1 MQEASFMGLIRTILI
16 ILTIYYIFKFFM
28 KYIAPA
34 LLVKYVQKKTGESY
48 TQRPSSQKEGTTT
61 IDKKPQ
67 NKKVINDN
75 VGEYVDYEE
84 VD

>member
-1 MQEASFMGLIRTILI
+1 MQEASVMGLIRTILI
-16 ILTIYYIFKFFM
+16 IMAIYYVAKFFM
-28 KYIAPA
+28 KYIAPV
-34 LLVKYVQKKTGESY
+34 LLVKYVEKKTGQQQTKKE
-48 TQRPSSQKEGTTT
+48 TVTKEGTTT

-67 NKKVINDN
+67 QNSTVSDN

>member
-16 ILTIYYIFKFFM
+16 ILAIYYVVKLFM

-34 LLVKYVQKKTGESY
+34 LLVNYIQKKTGQQVKEES
-48 TQRPSSQKEGTTT
+48 TVKEGTTI
-61 IDKKPQ
+61 IDKKP
-67 NKKVINDN
+67 KEHKVVDDS

-84 VD
+84 ID

>member
-1 MQEASFMGLIRTILI
+1 
-16 ILTIYYIFKFFM
+16 M
-28 KYIAPA
+28 KYIAPV
-34 LLVKYVQKKTGESY
+34 LLVKYVQKKTGQQY
-48 TQRPSSQKEGTTT
+48 TEEPKTKEGTTT

-67 NKKVINDN
+67 EKNIVGDN

>member
-1 MQEASFMGLIRTILI
+1 MQEASFMGLIRTLVI
-16 ILTIYYIFKFFM
+16 IIAVYYVLKFFM
-28 KYIAPA
+28 KYIAPV
-34 LLVKYVQKKTGESY
+34 LLVKYVQKQTGQQVQKEPV
-48 TQRPSSQKEGTTT
+48 TKEGTTT

-67 NKKVINDN
+67 ERNIVNDN

>member
-16 ILTIYYIFKFFM
+16 ILTIYYVIKFFV
-28 KYIAPA
+28 KYIAPV
-34 LLVKYVQKKTGESY
+34 LLVNYVQKKAGQQVKEEPTV
-48 TQRPSSQKEGTTT
+48 KEGTTV

-67 NKKVINDN
+67 EKNIVNDN

>member
-1 MQEASFMGLIRTILI
+1 
-16 ILTIYYIFKFFM
+16 M

-34 LLVKYVQKKTGESY
+34 LLMNYVQKKTG
-48 TQRPSSQKEGTTT
+48 QQVKPDPKVKEGTTI

-67 NKKVINDN
+67 DKTIVNDN

>member
-1 MQEASFMGLIRTILI
+1 MQEASFMGLIRTLVI
-16 ILTIYYIFKFFM
+16 IIAVYYVLKFFM
-28 KYIAPA
+28 KYIAPI
-34 LLVKYVQKKTGESY
+34 LLVKYVQKQTGQQVQKEPV
-48 TQRPSSQKEGTTT
+48 TKEGTTT

-67 NKKVINDN
+67 ERNIVNDN

>member
-16 ILTIYYIFKFFM
+16 LVAVYYIIKFFM

-34 LLVKYVQKKTGESY
+34 LLINYVQKKTGQQY
-48 TQRPSSQKEGTTT
+48 TKEPNRAKEGTTT

-67 NKKVINDN
+67 ETKTVGDN